1 MNAVRCRQCREIL
14 VSKHVHDFVRCGCA
28 NQTFIDGGDDY
39 IRCGGVNMSL
49 VKVLVE
55 RPDRA
60 FLLRDTNTYGILD
73 VFRNRDD
80 AEEYAASFDDV
91 EILEYVL
98 R

>member
-1 MNAVRCRQCREIL
+1 
-14 VSKHVHDFVRCGCA
+14 
-28 NQTFIDGGDDY
+28 
-39 IRCGGVNMSL
+39 MSL